1 MWGFCTRDDDLQST
15 TDDAELDIRISEDT
29 WLITRMVDHMIN
41 MASFRYNRTLWLLR
55 GWPSRSALMLSE
67 DPNVQQSTVAQL
79 QRDLKLFHTLE
90 QSVADG
96 TAPKYLLDRHAF
108 HLKPVVQLVEIM
120 RSTNWRITPEVSAWL
135 RNFLARIMG
144 SQVCEDGL
152 KDCRQVEHDNQNRK
166 ANTKGLF
173 HKMVC
178 GNTLTERHHYS
189 EPKASVSQY
198 VRGAHLPDEAFH
210 SSAKTATKDVSS
222 VKGPSASTT
231 WFSPSAERTSLPYAD
246 LDLLDLS
253 YDEGADTFRPMST
266 AWMNTIIG
274 GKGMVSARKGRSG
287 GWCYCVPA
295 EVEMCPR
302 SLVKQ
307 WFLLPTSTCAL
318 APIVVG
324 DFEDWEAIPL
334 LWLSPLGQE
343 RAMKTVRNNRK
354 RKFFS
359 VVAARAMCDPK
370 ISDGAALSVL
380 KVAAHFAFW
389 SQPAAVLKKLARHW
403 FNMHRWRSGQPA
415 ILYQRVPS
423 SYLGTS
429 CCPRYGGFTGLLLS
443 VVVHLRGPVCSLI
456 RTSESGVSL

>member
-1 MWGFCTRDDDLQST
+1 
-15 TDDAELDIRISEDT
+15 
-29 WLITRMVDHMIN
+29 
-41 MASFRYNRTLWLLR
+41 
-55 GWPSRSALMLSE
+55 MLSE

-135 RNFLARIMG
+135 RNFHARIMG

-210 SSAKTATKDVSS
+210 SSAKTATKDFSS
-222 VKGPSASTT
+222 VKGPSASTI

-274 GKGMVSARKGRSG
+274 GKGMVIRKKRTQRWLFPLG
-287 GWCYCVPA
+287 GYSDSVCYCVPA

-302 SLVKQ
+302 SPVKQ

-318 APIVVG
+318 VPIVVG
-324 DFEDWEAIPL
+324 DFEDWEAIPF

-343 RAMKTVRNNRK
+343 RAMKTGRNNRK

-389 SQPAAVLKKLARHW
+389 SQPAIVLKKLARHLEVKEACAPPALPTHQLPIRGQRE
-403 FNMHRWRSGQPA
+403 MRSRHPCPENRRGGPGTPCLAPNDRPPA
-415 ILYQRVPS
+415 PDPS
-423 SYLGTS
+423 A
-429 CCPRYGGFTGLLLS
+429 LLLGPS
-443 VVVHLRGPVCSLI
+443 GPQWGAPAPQAACTDFGSYARCCALRCRS
-456 RTSESGVSL
+456 